1 MSFGRRQ
8 NRPISAYV
16 PAREH
21 HHAAAQQS
29 RRRQPQPQPQ
39 PQSQQQPQPRE
50 TYASTASPLTGYR
63 KPLVKGFLILGVL
76 VFGLGA
82 WATLTNIHGAVVAS
96 GFFVV
101 EGKPKSVQHLDGGII
116 KTIHV
121 SNGDRV
127 KTGDLLISMNS
138 TIADA
143 QIVNLTHQDVS
154 LHAQVARLES
164 ERQGASSIRW
174 PKIIR
179 DNQSRPDVRSIM
191 TDQTELFRARREL
204 FDSRLRETASMMKQ
218 SRSEIAAAESQ
229 IKSKQFEIQSLSQDL
244 DRLRILQRANA
255 ISIQRVTG
263 VERDLSSAHGN
274 MAALQA
280 TLSRYE
286 EQIVEAESRRNQ
298 LERDRQEQVLKA
310 LSDYQNRLFGVREQY
325 TRATDVEQRSEIRAT
340 VDGVVHNLQFTTE
353 SGVIPPG
360 QEIMQIIPV
369 GGNLILEARVDPKDI
384 DQIRFQQKAVVTLS
398 AFHPSTVPQL
408 NGDITKISADMLTDI
423 ATGKPYFNV
432 SITLPQSELDR
443 VKSVQIVSGMPAD
456 SFIQTRET
464 TVLRYILKPVTKA
477 LGRTFREE

>member
-1 MSFGRRQ
+1 M
-8 NRPISAYV
+8 I
-16 PAREH
+16 
-21 HHAAAQQS
+21 
-29 RRRQPQPQPQ
+29 
-39 PQSQQQPQPRE
+39 
-50 TYASTASPLTGYR
+50 
-63 KPLVKGFLILGVL
+63 KGFIILGVL

-127 KTGDLLISMNS
+127 KAGDLLISMNS

-143 QIVNLTHQDVS
+143 QIINLTHQDVS
-154 LHAQVARLES
+154 LHAEVARLES
-164 ERQGASSIRW
+164 ERNGTDSIQW

-179 DNQSRPDVRSIM
+179 DNRSRPDVRSIM
-191 TDQTELFRARREL
+191 TDQAELFRARREL
-204 FDSRLRETASMMKQ
+204 FDSRLRETVSMIKQ
-218 SRSEIAAAESQ
+218 SRNEITAAESQ
-229 IKSKQFEIQSLSQDL
+229 LNAKEFEIQSLSQDL

-255 ISIQRVTG
+255 ISIQRVTA
-263 VERDLSSAHGN
+263 VERDLSSARGS

-298 LERDRQEQVLKA
+298 LDKDRQEQILKA
-310 LSDYQNRLFGVREQY
+310 LSDSQNRLFGVREQY
-325 TRATDVEQRSEIRAT
+325 TRAADIEQRSEIRAT
-340 VDGVVHNLQFTTE
+340 IDGVVHNLQFTTE
-353 SGVIPPG
+353 SGVIPAG
-360 QEIMQIIPV
+360 KEIMQIIPV

-408 NGDITKISADMLTDI
+408 NGEITKISADMLTDA

-432 SITLPQSELDR
+432 SITLPQSEMER
-443 VKSVQIVSGMPAD
+443 AKSVQVLSGMPAD
-456 SFIQTRET
+456 SFIQTSET
-464 TVLRYILKPVTKA
+464 TVLRYILKPVTTA